1 MGPSSRCAGSP
12 ALALALVLPGP
23 RQVVA
28 TYSYRLCVNCSLAI
42 SVLRYL
48 FQTSLVV
55 QWIKICQPMPGT
67 GVRALVQEGST
78 YLGTNKTVC
87 HNY

>member
-12 ALALALVLPGP
+12 ALALAFVLRGP

-28 TYSYRLCVNCSLAI
+28 TCSYCLCVNSSLAF

-48 FQTSLVV
+48 FRTSLVV
-55 QWIKICQPMPGT
+55 QWIKICLPMPGT
-67 GVRALVQEGST
+67 GVQSLVQEGST
-78 YLGTNKTVC
+78 YLATN
-87 HNY
+87 